1 MYSRIH
7 LILNSR
13 KFLLISLILLCIF
26 KISFAQ
32 SSSSEILPKSEHI
45 AIAAQLEENPK
56 DIRRVYYLSDAS
68 GDYKLALMEKISKI
82 NGKDTLHN
90 SIRAIC
96 FMEDHGGNLVKWDIN
111 DYIDKSSGEISL
123 VFWTRYCTATD
134 LDGDKRIDPVIVY
147 GSESSPEDGDNYQR
161 IRIITVYKGKKY
173 AIRAT
178 ECVLDD
184 CRTLSKDKDFAKLPV
199 SIKTYLE
206 KLMQRM
212 RDDQGLILHNH

>member
-1 MYSRIH
+1 MHSRIH
-7 LILNSR
+7 LILNSK
-13 KFLLISLILLCIF
+13 KFHLIALISLCVF

-32 SSSSEILPKSEHI
+32 SSQSAIVPKGEHA
-45 AIAAQLEENPK
+45 AIAAQLDENPK
-56 DIRRVYYLSDAS
+56 DIRRVYDLSDAS
-68 GDYKLALMEKISKI
+68 GHYQLALMEKISKI

-90 SIRAIC
+90 SIQAIC
-96 FMEDHGGNLVKWDIN
+96 FMEDHGGNLVKWDIK

-147 GSESSPEDGDNYQR
+147 GSESSPQDADNYQR

-184 CRTLSKDKDFAKLPV
+184 CRTLTRDKDFAKLPV
-199 SIKTYLE
+199 SIKSYLE

-212 RDDQGLILHNH
+212 RGDQGLILHHH

>member
-1 MYSRIH
+1 MDSPIH
-7 LILNSR
+7 LILNSK
-13 KFLLISLILLCIF
+13 KFLFIFLMLLCTF

-32 SSSSEILPKSEHI
+32 SSSSSILPKSEHT
-45 AIAAQLEENPK
+45 AIATQLEENPK

-68 GDYKLALMEKISKI
+68 GDYQLALMEKISKI
-82 NGKDTLHN
+82 IGKDTLHN

-147 GSESSPEDGDNYQR
+147 ASASSPEDGDNYQR

-184 CRTLSKDKDFAKLPV
+184 CRTLSRDKDFAKLPV

>member
-1 MYSRIH
+1 MYLSDH
-7 LILNSR
+7 LKLSSKKIILTT
-13 KFLLISLILLCIF
+13 LILLSIF
-26 KISFAQ
+26 KVSIAQ
-32 SSSSEILPKSEHI
+32 SSRSIILPKSEHI
-45 AIAAQLEENPK
+45 AVAAQLDENPK

-68 GDYKLALMEKISKI
+68 GDYQLALMEKISKI

-147 GSESSPEDGDNYQR
+147 GSESSPENGDNYQR

-184 CRTLSKDKDFAKLPV
+184 CRTLSRDKHYVELPLSIRKYLDKL
-199 SIKTYLE
+199 LQ
-206 KLMQRM
+206 KL
-212 RDDQGLILHNH
+212 RDEQGLLLKDH